1 MYWLKLKTLM
11 LVMLVLP
18 LTLVAGGSDNTEHDL
33 RVHLDLHENNFVQS
47 GDLTAR
53 VTITNQGSCSVS
65 IEPAIVFYV
74 RALTHYELVT
84 AHWQDTSRQELVLQ
98 PSGHVTMQVNLSEIF
113 WRTERDMASSVW
125 RKPHKKLADVLP
137 RGKYSVTCAAA
148 IEQASESKPTVFEI
162 VSNPVEFS
170 LPFDFG
176 CKIDRIRKT
185 LADPNT
191 TRESV
196 TTALDQARTWKASE
210 VLDRICQ
217 RLLSDEDEQ
226 IRMLCAHSFFWI
238 ADDAAV
244 PHLIEG
250 LRDSSSH
257 VREKCWEAL
266 IALAPERYGN
276 RYEFWREWWIRSG
289 NRQLRSAWG
298 APSNNLQMRI
308 TTSRTDY
315 YQGEDITVHV
325 MFRNV
330 YSPQVFLPAAESE
343 SPEANAETAFF
354 DLIVVNQTGTPVALV
369 KPQAQ
374 LEMCGITNYGVS
386 FGHMPK
392 HELSLGKWEIR
403 TEAGDLNFTDVPGT
417 YTLRVTFCPIHSDR
431 KLWKGKVESNP
442 LTISILAR

>member
-1 MYWLKLKTLM
+1 MYRLKLKTFM

-33 RVHLDLHENNFVQS
+33 RVHLDLHEDAFVQS

-65 IEPAIVFYV
+65 IEPALVFSV
-74 RALTHYELVT
+74 RALSHYESAT
-84 AHWQDTSRQELVLQ
+84 AHWQETSRQEVVLQ
-98 PSGHVTMQVNLSEIF
+98 PSVQMTMQVNLRDIF
-113 WRTERDMASSVW
+113 WRTERDMLRSA
-125 RKPHKKLADVLP
+125 RLEPYKRLTDILP

-148 IEQASESKPTVFEI
+148 IRQASESKPTSFEI
-162 VSNPVEFS
+162 GSDSAEFS
-170 LPFDFG
+170 VPFDFG
-176 CKIDRIRKT
+176 YKIDRIRKT
-185 LADPNT
+185 LADPNA

-196 TTALDQARTWKASE
+196 TVALDQARTWKASE
-210 VLDRICQ
+210 VLDQICQ
-217 RLLSDEDEQ
+217 RLLADQDEQ
-226 IRMLCAHSFFWI
+226 IRMLCAHSLFWI

-266 IALAPERYGN
+266 IDLAPERYEN
-276 RYEFWREWWIRSG
+276 RYEFWREWWVRSG

-369 KPQAQ
+369 KPRAK

-392 HELSLGKWEIR
+392 HELSLGKWKIR